1 MIEARPALR
10 PLEVA
15 APTITW
21 PSLPSLGVPAHIGVM
36 LGLSTGAY
44 ALSLA
49 LVSGLQASSEAAL
62 AADRAPALATIDA
75 VDRSYVRLEAEVQ
88 AARSAYDAAAAA
100 YAKSGT
106 GFQDMEARLADLAA
120 AVAEINGT
128 AASMP
133 TSIKLPS
140 VSRSV
145 SGAAAPVVHATTG
158 ASGKP

>member
-1 MIEARPALR
+1 MIEARPAPR
-10 PLEVA
+10 AIGVA
-15 APTITW
+15 APTVTW

-62 AADRAPALATIDA
+62 AAERAPALATIDA
-75 VDRSYVRLEAEVQ
+75 VDRSYVRLEADVQ
-88 AARSAYDAAAAA
+88 AARTAYEAAAAA
-100 YAKSGT
+100 YAETGT
-106 GFQDMEARLADLAA
+106 GFQDMEARLKDLAA
-120 AVAEINGT
+120 AVAEVNGT

-145 SGAAAPVVHATTG
+145 SGAVAPVVHATTG